1 MSVKWEEEIM
11 CYVERDGKQIAW
23 TYQDEMLDLLD
34 KLENYEAQ
42 HGVYSAPRELV
53 RELRGLVKRCDI
65 LHKET

>member
-1 MSVKWEEEIM
+1 MTKRTDIM
-11 CYVERDGKQIAW
+11 KYIERDGMQIAW

-53 RELRGLVKRCDI
+53 QELRGLVRRCDI
-65 LHKET
+65 IKKT